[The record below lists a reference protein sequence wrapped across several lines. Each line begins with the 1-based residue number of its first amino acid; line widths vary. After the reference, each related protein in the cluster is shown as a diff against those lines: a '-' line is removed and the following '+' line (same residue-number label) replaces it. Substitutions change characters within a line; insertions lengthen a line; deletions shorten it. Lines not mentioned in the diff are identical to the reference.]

1 MGPETDLPSVTP
13 RLNSRRSKVSE
24 YWCTVPRTFDHV
36 LVNVRRAVPGGN
48 VLVAGRFVTDS
59 DLRQV
64 SPAPRMEGSP
74 GPQMEGGAA
83 ESRAA
88 NGPRPAESRAANGSD

>member
-1 MGPETDLPSVTP
+1 M
-13 RLNSRRSKVSE
+13 
-24 YWCTVPRTFDHV
+24 PRTFDHV

-64 SPAPRMEGSP
+64 SPAPRMEWTAVP
-74 GPQMEGGAA
+74 AREWKGGAA

-88 NGPRPAESRAANGSD
+88 NGPRPAESHPANGSD